1 MPFIA
6 ISFCPLFVIIPFP
19 TNRLS
24 DIHPTKSLKGVTLFF
39 LQVLLVCDGFGH
51 QQGPVE
57 NTYMGH
63 LTVQLGAD
71 L

>member
-1 MPFIA
+1 MSRKA
-6 ISFCPLFVIIPFP
+6 LFSTVSYFIPFP

-24 DIHPTKSLKGVTLFF
+24 DINPPKTLKSVTLFF
-39 LQVLLVCDGFGH
+39 LLVLLVCEGLGH

-63 LTVQLGAD
+63 LTFQLGAD